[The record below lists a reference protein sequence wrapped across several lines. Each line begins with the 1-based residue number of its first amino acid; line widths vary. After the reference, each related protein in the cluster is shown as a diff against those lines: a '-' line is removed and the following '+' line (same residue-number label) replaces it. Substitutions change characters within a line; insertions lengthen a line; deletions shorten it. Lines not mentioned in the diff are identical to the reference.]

1 MTTTAVCLQLGSAV
15 STKLHP
21 SSYYSQ
27 TFDATSMNSKHG
39 ITPYSL
45 DQLDVIV
52 DGSEL
57 GDTNI
62 YNPMELAS
70 WVPLL
75 SPTSIVSIHIATTT
89 KREEAAGGATG
100 AAGAGACAAFDI
112 QPINMS
118 FILAG
123 LKCASERRELD
134 GSRVLTATRKV
145 TVPVGAAPLRK
156 NKNTNEYT
164 TIFDDDDDDDDDDND
179 IIDEDALLLEVNLL
193 PPPPGINPWISRK
206 I

>member
-89 KREEAAGGATG
+89 TRKEAAGSV
-100 AAGAGACAAFDI
+100 AGAGAGAAFDI

-145 TVPVGAAPLRK
+145 TVPVGAAPLRNK

-164 TIFDDDDDDDDDDND
+164 TIFDDDDDDDDD

>member
-89 KREEAAGGATG
+89 REEE
-100 AAGAGACAAFDI
+100 AGAGAVAAFDI

-123 LKCASERRELD
+123 LKCASERRELN

-164 TIFDDDDDDDDDDND
+164 TIFDDDDDDDDDD

>member
-1 MTTTAVCLQLGSAV
+1 MAILNTTSANAVCLQLGSAV
-15 STKLHP
+15 STKHP
-21 SSYYSQ
+21 SSYSQ
-27 TFDATSMNSKHG
+27 TFDANSSAKKQG

-45 DQLDVIV
+45 DQLDIIV

-75 SPTSIVSIHIATTT
+75 SPTSVVSIHIATTQQ
-89 KREEAAGGATG
+89 G
-100 AAGAGACAAFDI
+100 AFDL

-123 LKCASERRELD
+123 LKCASERREVD

-145 TVPVGAAPLRK
+145 TVAVGAAPLRK
-156 NKNTNEYT
+156 KRQFAA
-164 TIFDDDDDDDDDDND
+164 TIFDDDDDDEDDEL
-179 IIDEDALLLEVNLL
+179 IDEESLLLEVKLL
-193 PPPPGINPWISRK
+193 PPPPGVNPWISRK